1 MIHWLLQSLD
11 DCPEILRGDLTPT
24 WLSAAERA
32 RTFKAEKR
40 RRDWLLGRWTA
51 KNLVQ
56 RYLAQTTGETP
67 ALESIVIDA
76 DADGAPYASYEG
88 RLPVSL
94 SISHSHGTAFCGLVE
109 TFSTQ
114 RRRDAEA
121 QEDRPS
127 PLATSPSLG
136 CDLELIEPREGN
148 FLDNFFTAAEV
159 AAVREVRERMA
170 HEAHRM
176 NSAPATESALK
187 RTGAAAPTG
196 LSRFS
201 VPDADFNRREDGATD
216 PTGFSR
222 FPMPDAD
229 FNRREDGA
237 ADPTGL
243 SRFPVSDADFN
254 RRDESAVAPTG
265 LSRFPVSDADF
276 NRRGLGAA
284 DALAPTD
291 ILTTAI
297 WSGKEAVLKALREGL
312 RIDTRRITCQ
322 FAAFT
327 APPQDWTPFTVIV
340 DEGLAAQFPGAWS
353 GWWRVAG
360 RFVLTMALLQE
371 TGL

>member
-67 ALESIVIDA
+67 ALDA
-76 DADGAPYASYEG
+76 IFIGADPDGAPYASCGG
-88 RLPVSL
+88 RLPVSV

-159 AAVREVRERMA
+159 AAVREVRERTV

-187 RTGAAAPTG
+187 RTGTADPTG
-196 LSRFS
+196 LSRF
-201 VPDADFNRREDGATD
+201 V
-216 PTGFSR
+216 
-222 FPMPDAD
+222 MPDAD

-237 ADPTGL
+237 VDPTGL

-254 RRDESAVAPTG
+254 RRA
-265 LSRFPVSDADF
+265 
-276 NRRGLGAA
+276 LGNAG
-284 DALAPTD
+284 ALAPAD

-322 FAAFT
+322 FDAFT
-327 APPQDWTPFTVIV
+327 APPQDWTPFAVIA
-340 DEGLAAQFPGAWS
+340 DEGLAVQFPGSWS
-353 GWWRVAG
+353 GWWRAED
-360 RFVLTMALLQE
+360 RFVLTMAVLQE
-371 TGL
+371 MEL